1 MRRLNALPGWG
12 PVTLAGFL
20 AHFPVKKNR
29 AHADGPE
36 EGSIAPLIVGMLAL
50 LLLIGSVTVA
60 ITGAYLQ
67 TQHLQDLADAQANS
81 VTHQMNAAGE
91 RNDAAARTHAS
102 SYLSS
107 VQMGRDLQGLQI
119 RSVYVDSSRS
129 VHVELTARIH
139 PPLISV
145 IVPDGIEVS
154 AHGSSRLKDGQ
165 GPSAG

>member
-29 AHADGPE
+29 VRADGPE

>member
-1 MRRLNALPGWG
+1 
-12 PVTLAGFL
+12 
-20 AHFPVKKNR
+20 
-29 AHADGPE
+29 
-36 EGSIAPLIVGMLAL
+36 
-50 LLLIGSVTVA
+50 
-60 ITGAYLQ
+60 
-67 TQHLQDLADAQANS
+67 
-81 VTHQMNAAGE
+81 
-91 RNDAAARTHAS
+91 
-102 SYLSS
+102 
-107 VQMGRDLQGLQI
+107 MGRDLQGLQI

>member
-1 MRRLNALPGWG
+1 MRRLNALPGG
-12 PVTLAGFL
+12 DSVTPAGF
-20 AHFPVKKNR
+20 PVHLPAKKNR
-29 AHADGPE
+29 ASADGPE

-81 VTHQMNAAGE
+81 VTRQMNTAGE
-91 RNDAAARTHAS
+91 RNEAAARTHAS

-107 VQMGRDLQGLQI
+107 VQMSRDLQGLQI
-119 RSVYVDSSRS
+119 RSVYVDSNRS